1 MVDILKITSP
11 ISIKNKVQNLPS
23 KLPTDAVFDISNPN
37 QVIKERLPGTK
48 SVDEERGKQS
58 LLKNL
63 NKEIFEPLLHSTRAQ
78 ADGLRK
84 LVLMARFFEAPG
96 GILSESFLDRIFVR
110 PQEMLGELLSR
121 EKGATVFTGEFFD
134 SLRMLAKL
142 EGQPGLR
149 AAVVSI
155 LKHFDCYV
163 NQENSLKAIVKQS
176 QTLAQK
182 LPKAEAQL
190 LQQQLE
196 TLDTMVRLAAMK
208 RQGALA
214 LYSKGQDISATYYDP
229 AGQGGAA
236 NPNPAANMN
245 RAVNPD
251 GSASKQ
257 AANPGSPSGQANTAE
272 PGLESLIRQDRES
285 RAEIKAFLK
294 NELIPQL
301 GRIAKRH
308 QGSEKVYNQVMTIV
322 HNIVRYDK
330 ADPGLLEDAVFRLG
344 DDLKL
349 LTNLTDD
356 DIAEM
361 RKLVFESAIEEQ
373 LPGGKKS
380 IEKGV
385 LDKFGLEPEDTD
397 MASLL
402 SKALDKAGPAKI
414 GSVAQNL
421 LLSLVQ
427 SESPLMPLLHF
438 MIPFR
443 YQDENTYGE
452 FFVDKDCRE
461 RRGDAKSANN
471 IFFTIQSDKY
481 GNFEVDILARDKRI
495 DLDIRCPDNLLN
507 PVKGT
512 KARWKEIIEEQGYR
526 LAGYQVGVY
535 QESQTIV
542 QRFPKLAAKKVGIDV
557 KV

>member
-37 QVIKERLPGTK
+37 QVIKEQLPKTK
-48 SVDEERGKQS
+48 NVDEESGKQS

-84 LVLMARFFEAPG
+84 LVLMARFFETPG
-96 GILSESFLDRIFVR
+96 GMLSESFLDRIFVR

-134 SLRMLAKL
+134 SLRMLTKL
-142 EGQPGLR
+142 EGQPRLR
-149 AAVVSI
+149 EAIVSI
-155 LKHFDCYV
+155 LKYFDCYV
-163 NQENSLKAIVKQS
+163 SQENSLKAIVKQS

-182 LPKAEAQL
+182 LTKAEAQI
-190 LQQQLE
+190 LQEQIE
-196 TLDTMVRLAAMK
+196 TLDTMVKLGVMK
-208 RQGALA
+208 RQGATA
-214 LYSKGQDISATYYDP
+214 AIARQSAGPDLPAYPNDPANPGRFADP
-229 AGQGGAA
+229 AGF
-236 NPNPAANMN
+236 
-245 RAVNPD
+245 
-251 GSASKQ
+251 ASKQ
-257 AANPGSPSGQANTAE
+257 ATNPGSPAGQANSA
-272 PGLESLIRQDRES
+272 PADAGLESLMVQDKES

-294 NELIPQL
+294 NELIPNL
-301 GRIAKRH
+301 GKIAKRH
-308 QGSEKVYNQVMTIV
+308 QGSEKIYNQVMAIV

-330 ADPGLLEDAVFRLG
+330 ADPKLLEEAVFQLG

-356 DIAEM
+356 DIVEM
-361 RKLVFESAIEEQ
+361 RKLVFESAIKEQ
-373 LPGGKKS
+373 LPGDKKN
-380 IEKGV
+380 IERSTP
-385 LDKFGLEPEDTD
+385 DKFGPEPDDAD

-402 SKALDKAGPAKI
+402 SKALDKAGPAKV

-421 LLSLVQ
+421 LFNMVQ
-427 SESPLMPLLHF
+427 SESPLIPLLHF

-443 YQDENTYGE
+443 YMEENVYGE
-452 FFVDKDCRE
+452 FFVDKDCKGRK
-461 RRGDAKSANN
+461 GDAKSAKN

-481 GNFEVDILARDKRI
+481 GNFEVDIMARDKRI
-495 DLDIRCPDNLLN
+495 DLDIRCPDVLLN
-507 PVKGT
+507 PVKET
-512 KARWKEIIEEQGYR
+512 KAKWKEIIEEQGYR
-526 LAGYQVGVY
+526 LSGYQVGVY
-535 QESQTIV
+535 KESQTIM
-542 QRFPKLAAKKVGIDV
+542 QRFPELAVKKVGIDV